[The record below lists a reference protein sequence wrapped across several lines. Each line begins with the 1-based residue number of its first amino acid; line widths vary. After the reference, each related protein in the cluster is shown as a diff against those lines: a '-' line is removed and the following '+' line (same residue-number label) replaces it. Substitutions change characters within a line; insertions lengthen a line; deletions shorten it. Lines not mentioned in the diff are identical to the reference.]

1 MMLLLGCCERVREAA
16 RSTTSE
22 CTPRLAPLLVHGSR
36 ITTMSLRTFTLTGI
50 RNRDSPE
57 NGACPQVS
65 AHHFTSHISHL
76 PTSTMS
82 LFGLRGRK
90 FLDALQHHPSFPSS
104 RFRLPCPPYDNP
116 VFWDQLYKDMSYDQ
130 VNEWGGVDL
139 SSSLSSGGLLQFRYQ
154 KVPILSV
161 NNDDDGSDNQE
172 NDDGEIISTT
182 TFADWMD
189 ITQLDTPEEAIQLYQ
204 QQRENLSDNNNDNQ
218 NDNDNEA
225 ILILGCGNSKL
236 GEQLLINSFI
246 GPILQ
251 LDISS
256 KVIQLMTQ
264 RYHKYLSSDDSVV
277 KRMEFMV
284 DDASTGLTSLE
295 PESVGGGVIDKG
307 LVDVLHCSAGPIRDD
322 DDGNNDDDMIQR
334 IMSSVHN
341 VLQPS
346 RPFIFFSRSEP
357 QWMLRRVFGH
367 DGYDDLMSD
376 GSQRRRRSKMLW
388 KDDVEVVKLVD
399 YDLLLYKL
407 VKAEKEDYDEE
418 DDEEQMGTKNSIIK
432 RQSYLKRR
440 KGGSKKSK
448 R

>member
-1 MMLLLGCCERVREAA
+1 ME
-16 RSTTSE
+16 
-22 CTPRLAPLLVHGSR
+22 
-36 ITTMSLRTFTLTGI
+36 
-50 RNRDSPE
+50 
-57 NGACPQVS
+57 
-65 AHHFTSHISHL
+65 
-76 PTSTMS
+76 
-82 LFGLRGRK
+82 
-90 FLDALQHHPSFPSS
+90 
-104 RFRLPCPPYDNP
+104 
-116 VFWDQLYKDMSYDQ
+116 YDQ

-139 SSSLSSGGLLQFRYQ
+139 SSSSSSGGLLQFRYQ
-154 KVPILSV
+154 KVPIFSV
-161 NNDDDGSDNQE
+161 NNDDNDRDSKE

-189 ITQLDTPEEAIQLYQ
+189 VTQLDTPEEAIQMYQ
-204 QQRENLSDNNNDNQ
+204 QQQEQHEHKSDNNHSDNNNN
-218 NDNDNEA
+218 NEA

-307 LVDVLHCSAGPIRDD
+307 LVDVLHCSAGPISSKDDHDD
-322 DDGNNDDDMIQR
+322 DDHHHDDDMIQR
-334 IMSSVHN
+334 IMKSVHN
-341 VLQPS
+341 VLQPA

-367 DGYDDLMSD
+367 DGYDDYLISGCVN
-376 GSQRRRRSKMLW
+376 GSSGSRRRSKKLW
-388 KDDVEVVKLVD
+388 KDVEVVKLVD

-407 VKAEKEDYDEE
+407 VKAEKEDYTDQED
-418 DDEEQMGTKNSIIK
+418 DDEEEMGTKNSIIK
-432 RQSYLKRR
+432 RQSYLKRL

>member
-1 MMLLLGCCERVREAA
+1 
-16 RSTTSE
+16 
-22 CTPRLAPLLVHGSR
+22 
-36 ITTMSLRTFTLTGI
+36 
-50 RNRDSPE
+50 
-57 NGACPQVS
+57 
-65 AHHFTSHISHL
+65 
-76 PTSTMS
+76 MS

-139 SSSLSSGGLLQFRYQ
+139 SSSSSSGGLLQFRYQ
-154 KVPILSV
+154 KVPIFSV
-161 NNDDDGSDNQE
+161 NKDDNDRDSKE

-204 QQRENLSDNNNDNQ
+204 QQREQNEHQSDNNHSDNNN
-218 NDNDNEA
+218 NEA

-307 LVDVLHCSAGPIRDD
+307 LVDVLHCSAGPISSKDDHDD
-322 DDGNNDDDMIQR
+322 DDHHHDDDMIQR
-334 IMSSVHN
+334 IMNSVHN

-367 DGYDDLMSD
+367 NGYDNLMSD

-388 KDDVEVVKLVD
+388 KDVEVVKLVD

-407 VKAEKEDYDEE
+407 VKAEKEDYNDE
-418 DDEEQMGTKNSIIK
+418 DDEEEQMGTKNSVIK
-432 RQSYLKRR
+432 RQSYLKRL

>member
-1 MMLLLGCCERVREAA
+1 MG
-16 RSTTSE
+16 
-22 CTPRLAPLLVHGSR
+22 HG
-36 ITTMSLRTFTLTGI
+36 TF
-50 RNRDSPE
+50 PKW
-57 NGACPQVS
+57 CPQVS
-65 AHHFTSHISHL
+65 AILTNHNSSAQPATRNTTTTSSS
-76 PTSTMS
+76 PSTSIMS

-116 VFWDQLYKDMSYDQ
+116 VFWDQLYKDMSYDM

-139 SSSLSSGGLLQFRYQ
+139 SSSSSSGGLLQFRYQ
-154 KVPILSV
+154 KVPIFSV
-161 NNDDDGSDNQE
+161 NKDDDGSDSKE

-189 ITQLDTPEEAIQLYQ
+189 ITQLDTPEEAIQMYQ

-218 NDNDNEA
+218 NDNNNEA

-322 DDGNNDDDMIQR
+322 DGNNDDDMIQR

-367 DGYDDLMSD
+367 DGYDDYLMGD

-388 KDDVEVVKLVD
+388 KDVEVVKLVD

-407 VKAEKEDYDEE
+407 VKADEEDYNDEE
-418 DDEEQMGTKNSIIK
+418 DDGEQMGTKNSSIK
-432 RQSYLKRR
+432 RQSYLKRL